1 MDTSRGD
8 VSIAIRSALLA
19 KGTKQRFSLF
29 ALVIISIL
37 FIFIENIESKPLNY
51 FRALV
56 KDSIY
61 RGSLIVSAPIKT
73 FKNISN
79 LAQEHVSLYKNY
91 SELKSENIQLKNS
104 ISKSDYLEL
113 ENTQLRKL
121 IEEQVSSS
129 KNFVSARVMLDKQ
142 SPYLNSFIINV
153 GSNKNIKNGQAVFD
167 GENFVG
173 RIVDVNFFSSRILLV
188 TDLNSKIP
196 VIVEPSGNHAIL
208 SGHGDS
214 KPTLEY
220 LSKNHKIQKEDKI
233 YTSGKEGIFA
243 PGIPI
248 GEVTIDK
255 DIVEVELYSELSEI
269 TFVNINLEGFKEK
282 E

>member
-1 MDTSRGD
+1 M
-8 VSIAIRSALLA
+8 
-19 KGTKQRFSLF
+19 
-29 ALVIISIL
+29 
-37 FIFIENIESKPLNY
+37 
-51 FRALV
+51 
-56 KDSIY
+56 
-61 RGSLIVSAPIKT
+61 
-73 FKNISN
+73 
-79 LAQEHVSLYKNY
+79 
-91 SELKSENIQLKNS
+91 
-104 ISKSDYLEL
+104 
-113 ENTQLRKL
+113 
-121 IEEQVSSS
+121 
-129 KNFVSARVMLDKQ
+129 
-142 SPYLNSFIINV
+142 
-153 GSNKNIKNGQAVFD
+153 
-167 GENFVG
+167 
-173 RIVDVNFFSSRILLV
+173 LV

>member
-1 MDTSRGD
+1 MDTSRED
-8 VSIAIRSALLA
+8 VGISIRSAFLR
-19 KGTKQRFSLF
+19 KDTQQRFSLF
-29 ALVIISIL
+29 ALTLISIL
-37 FIFIENIESKPLNY
+37 FIFLETIDIKPLNKIRS
-51 FRALV
+51 FI
-56 KDSIY
+56 KDVVY
-61 RGSLIVSAPIKT
+61 RTAVAVTYPTKIFSGSYNVVENH
-73 FKNISN
+73 F
-79 LAQEHVSLYKNY
+79 SLYKDYNDLKKENE
-91 SELKSENIQLKNS
+91 ELKNKY
-104 ISKSDYLEL
+104 SKSEFLEL
-113 ENTQLRKL
+113 ENSQLRKL
-121 IEEQVSSS
+121 IDEQAQSES
-129 KNFVSARVMLDKQ
+129 NLVSARVMLDEQ
-142 SPYLNSFIINV
+142 SPYLNSFVINI
-153 GSNKNIKNGQAVFD
+153 GANKEIKNGMAVLD
-167 GENFVG
+167 GKNFIG

-214 KPTLEY
+214 KPSLEY
-220 LSKNHKIQKEDKI
+220 LSKNHKIQEEDKI

>member
-1 MDTSRGD
+1 M
-8 VSIAIRSALLA
+8 
-19 KGTKQRFSLF
+19 
-29 ALVIISIL
+29 
-37 FIFIENIESKPLNY
+37 
-51 FRALV
+51 
-56 KDSIY
+56 
-61 RGSLIVSAPIKT
+61 
-73 FKNISN
+73 
-79 LAQEHVSLYKNY
+79 
-91 SELKSENIQLKNS
+91 
-104 ISKSDYLEL
+104 
-113 ENTQLRKL
+113 
-121 IEEQVSSS
+121 
-129 KNFVSARVMLDKQ
+129 
-142 SPYLNSFIINV
+142 
-153 GSNKNIKNGQAVFD
+153 
-167 GENFVG
+167 
-173 RIVDVNFFSSRILLV
+173 
-188 TDLNSKIP
+188 
-196 VIVEPSGNHAIL
+196 EPSGNHAIL